1 MSDLA
6 GNIVKAHHKS
16 QGSHV
21 STHVTSTSPD
31 PEEASWLSRG
41 ISRETVTAGEGSLR
55 LPG

>member
-41 ISRETVTAGEGSLR
+41 LSRETVTAGEGSLQ